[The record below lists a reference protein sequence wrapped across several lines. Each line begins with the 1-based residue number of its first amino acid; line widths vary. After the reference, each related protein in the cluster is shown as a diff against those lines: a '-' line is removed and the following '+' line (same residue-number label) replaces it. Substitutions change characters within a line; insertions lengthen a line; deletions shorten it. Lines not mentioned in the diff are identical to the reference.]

1 MLKRFFILSI
11 AFFSTTCFFAQNK
24 QKVMML
30 SKQELEANFLVNNI
44 DLLAKK
50 LEISQ
55 AEAQVIQAKLWP
67 NPTFEIAEV
76 NLWKNAEIEE
86 QPPIIGNWGTGQQLS
101 LHLEQLIQTGGKR
114 RKNIELQKLSVGER
128 EHEFEAILRETKLDF
143 RNALNTILMLQE
155 QKKIYQAQIN
165 NTESLIKA
173 FKNQLAH
180 GNISQAEYIRLKAAE
195 LQFRKELSDV
205 NKDLQES
212 QKDLKNYLNLGE
224 DTTITITDKVTIP
237 TALVSELQLDDWITY
252 AQENRPEIL
261 LNRNLEKQSQK
272 RLEIEKAERVPDLT
286 LGVDYDRAGNIMPNF
301 VGFGLSLD
309 LPIFDRNK
317 GNIKEAEIDIQL
329 AKLDSQS
336 KQNEITN
343 TIIEAFRNYYDAQE
357 LYGNIEADYE
367 TELDNLLE
375 AYTKNFQ
382 KRNVSMIEYL
392 DFVEAYLDNK
402 NILLETRKDLNEQ
415 FETLQFAIG
424 KDL

>member
-1 MLKRFFILSI
+1 MVKRFFILSI
-11 AFFSTTCFFAQNK
+11 AFISTTCFFAQNK